1 MIAIR
6 NRLVF
11 KNKQINV
18 NNHIFN
24 VTYHILLYLIKT
36 EMAISL
42 HLDYELSTR
51 PLKSKWTSYQE
62 KAK

>member
-51 PLKSKWTSYQE
+51 PLKSK
-62 KAK
+62 